1 MKNIRFG
8 FIGCGNMASAILY
21 GAFEAGFLKPET
33 TSIYDVS
40 SQAVSAAAA
49 RTGAYAAASLQEL
62 LERSDMVLMGVKPNV
77 VPQVI
82 KEGGSTLAG
91 KAILSIAAGWG
102 HKKYRELLTDTHILP
117 IMPNTPALVG
127 EGMTLFEKTNSLSD
141 EEFTFAKEM
150 FESIGTVEVLP
161 AELMGV
167 AGTVSG
173 CGPAFVYM
181 MIEALGD
188 GAVKLGLP
196 RPVAYK
202 LASQMVAGSG
212 KMQLITGLHPGKLKD
227 DVCSP
232 GGLTIRGVKALED
245 GGFRA
250 AVIQAVEE
258 ATE

>member
-1 MKNIRFG
+1 
-8 FIGCGNMASAILY
+8 
-21 GAFEAGFLKPET
+21 
-33 TSIYDVS
+33 
-40 SQAVSAAAA
+40 
-49 RTGAYAAASLQEL
+49 
-62 LERSDMVLMGVKPNV
+62 
-77 VPQVI
+77 
-82 KEGGSTLAG
+82 
-91 KAILSIAAGWG
+91 
-102 HKKYRELLTDTHILP
+102 
-117 IMPNTPALVG
+117 
-127 EGMTLFEKTNSLSD
+127 
-141 EEFTFAKEM
+141 M